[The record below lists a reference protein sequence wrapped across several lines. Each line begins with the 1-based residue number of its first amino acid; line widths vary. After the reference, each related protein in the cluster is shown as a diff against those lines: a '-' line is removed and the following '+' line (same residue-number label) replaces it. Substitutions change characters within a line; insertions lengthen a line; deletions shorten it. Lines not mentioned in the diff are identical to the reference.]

1 MLLITRLVKILMT
14 GAGEV
19 TQLVKYLPHQ
29 HEDLCEPHHP
39 RKPNV
44 CFYFSAG
51 EARQEDP

>member
-1 MLLITRLVKILMT
+1 MLLITRFVKMLMT

-29 HEDLCEPHHP
+29 HEDLCESCHP
-39 RKPNV
+39 RKPNLR
-44 CFYFSAG
+44 FSFSAG

>member
-1 MLLITRLVKILMT
+1 MLLITRFVKMLMT

-19 TQLVKYLPHQ
+19 TQLVKFLPHQ
-29 HEDLCEPHHP
+29 HEDLCELYHP